1 MTNMDSMTDKVQ
13 VKNIESDLAHSDSST
28 ATHNSV
34 VTQDQPKTETDD
46 VCNDIELGHQ
56 LAKTSTAESV
66 QKKVKKILDKP
77 IFFGFL
83 LILSGIAIAFQAG
96 CNATLNRYGGRGFSA
111 VISFSVAVACC
122 LIFFAVDV
130 TVGKRPLPSDHV
142 RTAPW
147 YAWIGGILGA
157 YYVIINILTVPRLGT
172 ATVLSIFVCAQI
184 IMACLID
191 HFALVGVAKRTYS
204 IWRILASLGL
214 VGCVVVIAKF

>member
-1 MTNMDSMTDKVQ
+1 MTDKAQ
-13 VKNIESDLAHSDSST
+13 NKSIGSDLAHSDSST
-28 ATHNSV
+28 ATHSSM
-34 VTQDQPKTETDD
+34 VTQDQPKAEADV
-46 VCNDIELGHQ
+46 VCNDVELGHQ
-56 LAKTSTAESV
+56 LAKTSTIQSA
-66 QKKVKKILDKP
+66 QKTMKKLLDKP
-77 IFFGFL
+77 IFFGL
-83 LILSGIAIAFQAG
+83 LMVLAGIAIAFQAG
-96 CNATLNRYGGRGFSA
+96 CNATLNRYGGRGFSS
-111 VISFSVAVACC
+111 VISFSVAAACC

-130 TVGKRPLPSDHV
+130 TIGKRQLPNDHV

-157 YYVIINILTVPRLGT
+157 YYVIINILTVPRLGA

-204 IWRILASLGL
+204 VWRILASLGL